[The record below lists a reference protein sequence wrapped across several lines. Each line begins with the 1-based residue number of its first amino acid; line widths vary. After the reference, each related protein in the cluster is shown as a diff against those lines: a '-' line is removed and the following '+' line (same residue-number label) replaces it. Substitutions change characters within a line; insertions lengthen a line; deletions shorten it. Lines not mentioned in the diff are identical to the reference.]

1 MFSSHYP
8 SIPQLRVCQLGRSE
22 EAGHQGVE
30 LAAGDGAAS
39 VEVTLGGQQQEVSQP
54 RGRAHLTYEQ
64 KLKYDQEVTGETLV
78 LSNHGGISLCD
89 IQ

>member
-1 MFSSHYP
+1 MNERGCEIKVQFSLTTP
-8 SIPQLRVCQLGRSE
+8 GLPELVVCQLGRSE

-54 RGRAHLTYEQ
+54 RGRAHLT
-64 KLKYDQEVTGETLV
+64 
-78 LSNHGGISLCD
+78 
-89 IQ
+89 